1 MAWNLSRAGVF
12 LLSASPKAGSLST
25 LHCCCCCCPAIHTNP
40 TGTSST
46 TTRYTH
52 YLDLPSRTEI
62 NVRRETITA
71 RSMPPQCSFCCA
83 RSRNRADST
92 CDLVSRASRIF
103 PGLHMRARKWE
114 GEEKG
119 KNYVCRYGMQ

>member
-1 MAWNLSRAGVF
+1 MAWNLSWSGVF
-12 LLSASPKAGSLST
+12 LSSVSPKTGSLST
-25 LHCCCCCCPAIHTNP
+25 LHCCCCCPAIHTNP

-71 RSMPPQCSFCCA
+71 NFARSMPLQCA
-83 RSRNRADST
+83 LDRAIAPTRLVTLAGNMKYIHGIDQST
-92 CDLVSRASRIF
+92 TTMYKSGNNCTWPSPVVMNV
-103 PGLHMRARKWE
+103 P
-114 GEEKG
+114 
-119 KNYVCRYGMQ
+119 